1 MACLDADEERETTY
15 KIERFLYREAAALD
29 DLQYDEWLSMLDAE
43 FYYSVPIPVIRED
56 PYLPRYDEKGVLFEA
71 NRRLM
76 ALKMSRLKHEYAW
89 SDRPPGFTRRL
100 VTNVRVESTDSPDRL
115 AVSSHI
121 LVSRSTRSTN
131 STITANRKDEIRVI
145 PDPLKPRFLLLRRD
159 VYIDVAVA
167 THQQLNVIF

>member
-1 MACLDADEERETTY
+1 MTAVDVAASRELTY
-15 KIERFLYREAAALD
+15 QVEQFLFGEAAALD
-29 DLQYDEWLSMLDAE
+29 ELRYDEWLAMLDTQ

-56 PYLPRYDEKGVLFEA
+56 PFLPRYDGIGVLFEA

-100 VTNVRVESTDSPDRL
+100 VTNVTVETAKAPERL
-115 AVSSHI
+115 TVSSHV

-131 STITANRKDEIRVI
+131 SLITANRKDELRII
-145 PDPLKPRFLLLRRD
+145 TDGPEHQFLLLRRD
-159 VYIDVAVA
+159 VYVDVAVP